1 MVGGGI
7 VGRGVGVGV
16 GRIVATVVG
25 RAVGA
30 GVVATGVLVT
40 EAGANGVALEAAVA
54 LVATD
59 GDDDAECW
67 ALG

>member
-30 GVVATGVLVT
+30 GVVATGV
-40 EAGANGVALEAAVA
+40 GAEGVAVETTVA
-54 LVATD
+54 LVAAD
-59 GDDDAECW
+59 GDDDPECC

>member
-25 RAVGA
+25 RDVGA
-30 GVVATGVLVT
+30 GVVATGV
-40 EAGANGVALEAAVA
+40 GAKGVAVEAAVA
-54 LVATD
+54 LVAAD
-59 GDDDAECW
+59 GDDDAERW